1 MKDGVYLINCS
12 RGKVVDDS
20 IKFIKSPYESV
31 QKEAI
36 KISYDALR
44 YINSPSH
51 NIEIKAI
58 KNNEAAISFIHNL
71 DKDKILNFLKEN
83 ILVIKYVA
91 REISKEDLEE
101 VLKEVLAK
109 EEVEEKYVR
118 DFLNCSMI
126 DRNSKNFEI
135 DKIMLIYKYGSKK
148 ARKIAVDE
156 KLKMI

>member
-1 MKDGVYLINCS
+1 
-12 RGKVVDDS
+12 
-20 IKFIKSPYESV
+20 
-31 QKEAI
+31 
-36 KISYDALR
+36 
-44 YINSPSH
+44 
-51 NIEIKAI
+51 
-58 KNNEAAISFIHNL
+58 
-71 DKDKILNFLKEN
+71 
-83 ILVIKYVA
+83 LVIKYVA

>member
-1 MKDGVYLINCS
+1 MSKGAMS
-12 RGKVVDDS
+12 GTS
-20 IKFIKSPYESV
+20 
-31 QKEAI
+31 
-36 KISYDALR
+36 DALR
-44 YINSPSH
+44 YINSPSR
-51 NIEIKAI
+51 NIEIEAI

-91 REISKEDLEE
+91 REISKEDLEDILRE
-101 VLKEVLAK
+101 VLSK

-118 DFLNCSMI
+118 DLLNCSII

-135 DKIMLIYKYGSKK
+135 DKIMFIYKYGSKK